1 MHPLSPNLT
10 ELSEDDLLKKI
21 NDLHMRL
28 RQAYNMANPQ
38 ISMQLRML
46 LDDYQREYN
55 NRMAELA
62 KKFAE
67 QNKKYADKID
77 IQ

>member
-1 MHPLSPNLT
+1 MHPLIPNLT
-10 ELSEDDLLKKI
+10 ELTEEDLLKKI
-21 NDLHMRL
+21 NDLHIRI
-28 RQAYNMANPQ
+28 RQAYNMPNPQ
-38 ISMQLRML
+38 VSMQLRML

-67 QNKKYADKID
+67 QSKKYVDKID